1 MTPIVNIPPEWIF
14 AYIIGTYLVVIREWR
29 NTEGDLSLCLC
40 YFFLYN
46 LSLTIGLRLYY
57 S

>member
-1 MTPIVNIPPEWIF
+1 MTPIINIPPEWIF
-14 AYIIGTYLVVIREWR
+14 VYVIGTYLVVIREWR
-29 NTEGDLSLCLC
+29 KSEGEISLCAF